1 MKRNM
6 EKLMSIN
13 QNMLKTSPV
22 LLDRSIQ
29 SIQQYLLEELP
40 WLDAAFGRAY
50 KITQQT
56 DGDDFTY
63 PAVYIGNNEYAS
75 VLPNDNVGNFCWLD
89 IYDPQRVVNISPRH
103 NQLSV
108 NGAIIFWY
116 DSSSIY
122 ADDSCLYTEEIKN
135 EILKAL
141 TSNIL
146 PNTGKIELD
155 EIYERFENIYEGYS
169 TETVGKQ
176 YFMHPYAGLR
186 IEFTLTLKELC

>member
-1 MKRNM
+1 
-6 EKLMSIN
+6 MSIN

-22 LLDRSIQ
+22 LLDRAIQ
-29 SIQQYLLEELP
+29 SIQRHLLEKLP

-56 DGDDFTY
+56 DGDEFTY

-89 IYDPQRVVNISPRH
+89 IYDPQRVINISPRH

-135 EILKAL
+135 EILKTL

>member
-22 LLDRSIQ
+22 LLDRAIQ